1 MNECISET
9 KDYKQFSTTRAILE
23 GLRNPDFFK
32 DSKNPK
38 KGIPLTRN
46 TIYEMLIKKMG
57 RNDPR
62 NSSNNSINY
71 LLKKEILIEGYE
83 GFSLTPKFDIIVGNS
98 RFDLI

>member
-1 MNECISET
+1 
-9 KDYKQFSTTRAILE
+9 
-23 GLRNPDFFK
+23 
-32 DSKNPK
+32 
-38 KGIPLTRN
+38 
-46 TIYEMLIKKMG
+46 MLIKKMG